1 MAAGRAACLRISG
14 PSCRVSTLVACL
26 PAAGQPWL
34 LCLCCQSVV
43 VGSHRPA
50 PWCAVSRGRRR
61 SARAPAAARSGR
73 RGSAAHLSQGAP
85 RPLGAH
91 CRPASSRAARA
102 ASAAAIRLLL
112 RDEPRRA
119 AERAT
124 LAARRS
130 QFRGFA
136 RADLPAGPGAAA
148 DGEGGVSPR
157 LRRAVRLLL
166 LRGRWRQA
174 GRQAQGK

>member
-1 MAAGRAACLRISG
+1 MKRVRRHAACCAARRARG
-14 PSCRVSTLVACL
+14 P
-26 PAAGQPWL
+26 PAARRALSASQL
-34 LCLCCQSVV
+34 T
-43 VGSHRPA
+43 
-50 PWCAVSRGRRR
+50 GR
-61 SARAPAAARSGR
+61 
-73 RGSAAHLSQGAP
+73 
-85 RPLGAH
+85 
-91 CRPASSRAARA
+91 ARA

-112 RDEPRRA
+112 RDEPRLA

-148 DGEGGVSPR
+148 GGEGGVSPR

-174 GRQAQGK
+174 GRRKGSEGGVSGLARGAKRRACAASRHQ